1 MSNQKIINLT
11 INSLNPNKTPVKS
24 VPFSE
29 QMTVTSLQSTNAN
42 LDVIIEEQITLEKYC
57 NALIDKL
64 LKLPKTQ
71 FQNFINHQ
79 LELVKSPLSWLDSF
93 DLLIA
98 ENEKLF
104 VENGL
109 LFKYNKLCNLIEK
122 KRDLLQCP
130 AVKPVKP
137 TVAKRYI
144 NAESEDRYFS
154 FYEIKKQL
162 ANLDD
167 DNEKILLL
175 TKEKHD
181 YKQANIEFLNQKLPL
196 FDKQCS
202 KEIEQIYEMQSIKST
217 IDKLKPATTINPSTF
232 AKLQFNCNVN
242 QFVDVFYQLSRELF
256 VDGKPMIEGS
266 ITDIAAMIVS
276 SFVDKD
282 GKELSPMSVQTIL
295 KPSREDKRPNTNKRI
310 DLGKVL

>member
-1 MSNQKIINLT
+1 M
-11 INSLNPNKTPVKS
+11 NPNKTPFKP
-24 VPFSE
+24 VPFLE
-29 QMTVTSLQSTNAN
+29 LTAVTSAHSTNTN
-42 LDVIIEEQITLEKYC
+42 LDVIIEEQITIDKYY

-64 LKLPKTQ
+64 LKLPQTQ
-71 FQNFINHQ
+71 FSNFINHQ
-79 LELVKSPLSWLDSF
+79 LNFVKSPLSWLDSF

-122 KRDLLQCP
+122 KRDLLQCST
-130 AVKPVKP
+130 VKPIKP
-137 TVAKRYI
+137 AVAKRYI

-162 ANLDD
+162 NALDD
-167 DNEKILLL
+167 VNEKILLL
-175 TKEKHD
+175 TKEKHE

-202 KEIEQIYEMQSIKST
+202 KEIEQIYEMQTIKSS
-217 IDKLKPATTINPSTF
+217 IDKLKPAATIHPNVLT
-232 AKLQFNCNVN
+232 KLQFNCNVN
-242 QFVDVFYQLSRELF
+242 QFVDIFYQLSREIL
-256 VDGKPMIEGS
+256 VEGKPIIEGN
-266 ITDIAAMIVS
+266 INDMAAIIVN

-282 GKELSPMSVQTIL
+282 GKEISPQSVKTIL
-295 KPSREDKRPNTNKRI
+295 QPSREDKRPNSHKRI
-310 DLGKVL
+310 DLNKIL